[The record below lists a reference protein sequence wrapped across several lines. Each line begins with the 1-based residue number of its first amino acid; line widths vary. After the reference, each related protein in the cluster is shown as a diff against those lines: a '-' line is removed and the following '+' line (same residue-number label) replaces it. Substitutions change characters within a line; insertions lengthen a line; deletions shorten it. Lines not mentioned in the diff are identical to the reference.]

1 MRWIGLLLICT
12 SLSAAPIGNPSA
24 PSVLQQGL
32 LIPDTAWC
40 QPRISFTEDY
50 LFNKRLSSDSFQK
63 WCIECNSQLGAAT
76 WSMWERFDLSVVLG
90 TASSRLKFSDIDFKP
105 SGGLVWYGEGR
116 LILIELKD
124 TSFCLF
130 GEAGGWD
137 WMNGS
142 YSVNTMSTGVQADLM
157 MRFWEAGAAFTQ
169 KIGFFTPYIGV
180 AVSQSKWKISRAQT
194 TLFRL
199 SEAYSTGPFLGFS
212 LAIASKIAINLEWRG
227 VFENSLAASSEIR
240 F

>member
-1 MRWIGLLLICT
+1 
-12 SLSAAPIGNPSA
+12 
-24 PSVLQQGL
+24 
-32 LIPDTAWC
+32 
-40 QPRISFTEDY
+40 
-50 LFNKRLSSDSFQK
+50 
-63 WCIECNSQLGAAT
+63 
-76 WSMWERFDLSVVLG
+76 MWERFDLSVVLG